1 MMTRFPIDGA
11 VSLEQ
16 QVEMARTLRGL
27 VIEIQELWA
36 EMPTE
41 AEVQRLQDGLLPIRH
56 YMQEIAA
63 SHEELPSAEELD
75 QLNKTVQSTRLN
87 A

>member
-1 MMTRFPIDGA
+1 MTRFPIDGA

-41 AEVQRLQDGLLPIRH
+41 AEIQRLQDGLSPIRN

-75 QLNKTVQSTRLN
+75 QLNKTVQSTHLN